1 MCPHEIRLIFS
12 LYINIYKYFSSLS
25 LSLSLSLFLSFARAQ
40 QENVT
45 MFGNMKKIAADLLQ
59 GHYIFVNSRDDIF
72 VSK

>member
-25 LSLSLSLFLSFARAQ
+25 LSLSLFLSFARVQ